1 MNYVPAVLGCKQ
13 STYENNHVYAGGII
27 RSGVEK
33 DHAADHKTLWYIQ
46 LQSP

>member
-13 STYENNHVYAGGII
+13 SAYENNHVYTRGVI
-27 RSGVEK
+27 RFGVEK
-33 DHAADHKTLWYIQ
+33 DHGADHKTLWHIQ